1 MPKSYH
7 DKVRAGIKKAHPEYS
22 EARLEGATNGTM
34 AMIAK
39 RSRRSGTFPGRGR
52 TKPGARRKSTARKT
66 TARRGK
72 K

>member
-7 DKVRAGIKKAHPEYS
+7 DKIRAGIKKAHPEYS

-34 AMIAK
+34 AVIAK

-52 TKPGARRKSTARKT
+52 KKPTGARKKSTRRK
-66 TARRGK
+66 K
-72 K
+72 